1 MKKQYL
7 AITGLAVALGITACS
22 SKPAETAAPAAAA
35 TTAESAPAE
44 EELEEN
50 YFYGYVDSVTGDMVT
65 ITSDNG
71 TTAKFDVSKAEIS
84 GAEEI
89 GVGDEIEIL
98 FLGDIS
104 SDTTEAKSVEIITS
118 AAAEAEEKAAEEQD
132 QAVSGT
138 IEAAD
143 DDTVTLKTEDGTYTF
158 NGKIAQR
165 VTKNGIKAG
174 VKAEVTYYGDLEDQE
189 DKPVATRI
197 VTEDAADSAE
207 AKEYTLTGKVA
218 EVNADFVVIDTKD
231 PDNTLFT
238 FSGSGMFDGLAV
250 GDTVTVIYE
259 GTLTDRTIMAVGV
272 K

>member
-22 SKPAETAAPAAAA
+22 SKPAETVAPATAT

-44 EELEEN
+44 EELEEK
-50 YFYGYVDSVTGDMVT
+50 YFYGYVDSVTGDTVT

-71 TTAKFDVSKAEIS
+71 TTAKFDVSKAEVS

-132 QAVSGT
+132 QAISGT

-143 DDTVTLKTEDGTYTF
+143 DDTITLKTEDGTYTF

-238 FSGSGMFDGLAV
+238 FSGSGMFEGLAV

-259 GTLTDRTIMAVGV
+259 GTLTDRTIMAIGV

>member
-22 SKPAETAAPAAAA
+22 SKPAETVAPATAT

-44 EELEEN
+44 EELEEK
-50 YFYGYVDSVTGDMVT
+50 YFYGYVDSVTGDTVT

-71 TTAKFDVSKAEIS
+71 TTAKFDVSKAEVS

-132 QAVSGT
+132 QAISGT

-143 DDTVTLKTEDGTYTF
+143 DDTITLKTEDGTYTF
-158 NGKIAQR
+158 
-165 VTKNGIKAG
+165 NGIKAG

-238 FSGSGMFDGLAV
+238 FSGSGMFEGLAV

-259 GTLTDRTIMAVGV
+259 GTLTDRTIMAIGV